1 MMISTD
7 LFNHIFER
15 NVNKMKKVING
26 KMYNT
31 DTAKRMADWSYGY
44 PGNFEY
50 YEEELYK
57 KKTGEFSFMEREG
70 REASTAI
77 AMGQKHTALAR
88 LSRILR
94 NRLGSGSKNIAV
106 ATRTKRFS
114 VRSRN
119 NLST

>member
-31 DTAKRMADWSYGY
+31 DTAKGW
-44 PGNFEY
+44 
-50 YEEELYK
+50 L
-57 KKTGEFSFMEREG
+57 TGPMDTPAILNTMKRNYIKRKQASFSFMEREG

-106 ATRTKRFS
+106 ATRMKKFS
-114 VRSRN
+114 ARSRN
-119 NLST
+119 KYSA